1 MDMKKLKFNAFLTAY
16 GLFKIPLLVF
26 IGPRVEEMTDKK
38 FVIKIPLGYRTKNH
52 LNSMYFGAL
61 GVGAELSIAAPAVQ
75 IIAESKQKIDFIFK
89 DFKAEYGKRAD
100 GDVHF
105 VCDEVESVVA
115 LINEAK
121 TNPDRIERK
130 MKGYAIV
137 PSKNPTEPVMTYEL
151 TLSVR
156 NRSLAQKG

>member
-1 MDMKKLKFNAFLTAY
+1 MKKLKFNAFLTAY

>member
-1 MDMKKLKFNAFLTAY
+1 MNTKIFKFNAFLAIY
-16 GLFKIPLLVF
+16 GLLKIPLLVF
-26 IGPRVEEMTDKK
+26 IGPKVVEMTDKK

-75 IIAESKQKIDFIFK
+75 VIAESKQKIDFIFK
-89 DFKAEYGKRAD
+89 DFTAQYGKRAD

-121 TNPDRIERK
+121 TNPARIERK

-137 PSKNPTEPVMTYEL
+137 PSKSDEPVMTYEL

-156 NRSLAQKG
+156 NRSIKS

>member
-75 IIAESKQKIDFIFK
+75 VIAESKQKIDFIFK

-137 PSKNPTEPVMTYEL
+137 PSKNPTEPVMKYEL